1 MGAWMGR
8 KQKSAGAWRFAI
20 RVVVPVV
27 LVVGITMATVAGFVY
42 WSTARSD
49 ERALQRETHLVG
61 RVIGQQVKT
70 LGDQQAYYSGW
81 DEAITALAEGDLEWI
96 DSNLA
101 FSLYSNV
108 AFDRIYVLDP
118 DARPLYA
125 MYAGGKT
132 GAERYAAGRAA
143 VVPLVER
150 LKGIDAAGALA
161 AYDSGNST
169 RVPGVAE
176 IALIDGRPAYVGVT
190 AIMSENRGEGM
201 EQLPGQESFL
211 VCIRYLASVM
221 TAELTEQYFI
231 ENPSFAAVASSERD
245 VANFALKD
253 EAGQTVGWF
262 SWRPDRPGAM
272 MLAETLPAMIGAL
285 AIAGVVLV
293 LLLRGLRRT
302 TKALEQGKA
311 DAEYQASHDTL
322 TGLANRA
329 FFNRK
334 LEDVTGAARDQS
346 SIALLALDLDRFK
359 QVNDTF
365 GHEAGDQLLREV
377 GRRLTPLVGEADT
390 VARLGGDE
398 FAIILQRVQT
408 ADEVE
413 ALSNRIIAEVSTP
426 FLLAGRVAQIGVSI
440 GMVIVPAGPAPR
452 DLFAKADL
460 ALYAA
465 KAAGRNT
472 FRIFDEAMHN
482 GGQLPEQGSA
492 ESRVAKLPIKRDR
505 VA

>member
-1 MGAWMGR
+1 MGR
-8 KQKSAGAWRFAI
+8 EQKGASVWRFAI

-27 LVVGITMATVAGFVY
+27 LAVGITMATVAGFVY

-61 RVIGQQVKT
+61 RVIGQRVKA
-70 LGDQQAYYSGW
+70 LGEQQAYYSGW
-81 DEAITALAEGDLEWI
+81 DEAITALAEGDMEWI

-118 DARPLYA
+118 GARPLYA

-132 GAERYAAGRAA
+132 GAERYEADRTA
-143 VVPLVER
+143 VAPLVEK
-150 LKGIDAAGALA
+150 LKGIDAVGALA
-161 AYDSGNST
+161 AYDSGNAT

-190 AIMSENRGEGM
+190 AIMSENRDEGT
-201 EQLPGQESFL
+201 EQIPGKESFL
-211 VCIRYLASVM
+211 VGIRYLASVM

-231 ENPSFAAVASSERD
+231 ENPSFAAVASAERD

-262 SWRPDRPGAM
+262 SWRPDRPGAR

-311 DAEYQASHDTL
+311 DAEYQANHDTL

-329 FFNRK
+329 FFNK
-334 LEDVTGAARDQS
+334 QLEELAGGRNNQS
-346 SIALLALDLDRFK
+346 NVALLALDLDRFK
-359 QVNDTF
+359 QVNDTL

-377 GRRLTPLVGEADT
+377 GRRLTPLVEDADT

-398 FAIILQRVQT
+398 FAIILRRVQT
-408 ADEVE
+408 ADEVG
-413 ALSNRIIAEVSTP
+413 ALSNRIVAELGAP

-440 GMVIVPAGPAPR
+440 GVVIVPAGPAPR

-472 FRIFDEAMHN
+472 FRIFDEAMQN
-482 GGQLPEQGSA
+482 TGQLAEQGSG
-492 ESRVAKLPIKRDR
+492 ESRVTKLPVKRDR